1 MREKQQVI
9 WNSSPADSWLLN
21 RKKQARKF
29 WNIIFKVLKFQTI
42 KVEAKWGHFSA
53 NKNWGNMSQSRSPP
67 WEMLKQVVQGKRK
80 WPQMTPLSYGSAW
93 AALGVVNM
101 SEWLD
106 LPVSIQAED
115 RNHSQSEQRALNTEL
130 QIGKRWFGPP
140 RWLSGKESTCQCR
153 RHKRFGFNPWVGK
166 IWRREWQPTAVFLP
180 GKSHGQRS
188 LVGYSPWGS

>member
-1 MREKQQVI
+1 
-9 WNSSPADSWLLN
+9 
-21 RKKQARKF
+21 
-29 WNIIFKVLKFQTI
+29 
-42 KVEAKWGHFSA
+42 
-53 NKNWGNMSQSRSPP
+53 
-67 WEMLKQVVQGKRK
+67 
-80 WPQMTPLSYGSAW
+80 MTPLSYGSAW

-101 SEWLD
+101 SEGLD

-166 IWRREWQPTAVFLP
+166 IWRRKWHSTPVFLP
-180 GKSHGQRS
+180 GRSHGQRS
-188 LVGYSPWGS
+188 LVGYSPWGHKELDTTEGLEFSFFSIHLDSFPMQKI